1 MKRSV
6 LLLLFLATLTTYA
19 QTEVDT
25 QWATE
30 INNVFQN
37 IEKNRIPHGIL
48 LDYAMEF
55 TDIPS
60 YKGNLTDSTYIDVGV
75 LSNIYKTLYMGQV
88 TTDTTDFPQLKNY
101 ARAWL
106 DERRA
111 QNLGNIKTLTI
122 GGLYYQYSQ
131 MKETALND
139 NEINV
144 NPLSRRYSD
153 KYING
158 VWQNP
163 YKTSQTI
170 AFAPPVSTMDQ
181 QNFQVVIPSNL
192 FLSNAQGNILSIQID
207 FEDGLGYRTIDFDNP
222 ISVNYRRNGI
232 YTWTFRILKTGRET
246 LHTQSKIRIE
256 AQAEGGSSS
265 RTIDNTVEIAGPGYN
280 GGAILSIDYAP
291 GNGTTLMKPLIVAEG
306 FDPGNV
312 LAPESLS
319 GINDLDGFNLS
330 LLNAGSNLRNLI
342 DLESQSRQY
351 DIVYVD
357 WKNGTAAIQDNSIT
371 LRNVINYINSEK
383 VGNEPNVLL
392 GQSMGGVIGRYTLA
406 TMENDTIDH
415 DVRLFIS
422 HDAPMQGSNTPI
434 GIQHFTRHALN
445 AFTSIPILQGLDIT
459 LSLAADI
466 IDFWESTT
474 AMDINAGFIDP
485 YISPTHVL
493 TIQDTPAAV
502 QLNYHWVTPG
512 EQAITLI
519 HDQWQNSLDIVGY
532 PQNSRNIAISN
543 GNECATDHGFVA
555 GDEFIDIL
563 DLDNPDFWGD
573 LLSLVAVPAGG
584 VLLFDPGLI
593 GLGLIPGSSEWKFD
607 FDIYSTPDVFDFN
620 KEVYRGRVQYTKK
633 VLWLFPVT
641 HTLTGRD
648 KDAPSGFF
656 PYGSF
661 TGGQLPGGISGI
673 LDDVPLPLSV
683 DIVNNN
689 YGFIPTASSLDVK
702 RNNGDL
708 PLIDDHERKYGG
720 GNIDYSGLNSEF
732 DNFIVDYNTFGAK

>member
-19 QTEVDT
+19 QTEIDT

-101 ARAWL
+101 AKAWL

-111 QNLGNIKTLTI
+111 QNLGNAKTLTI
-122 GGLYYQYSQ
+122 GGLYYLYSK
-131 MKETALND
+131 MKETALDD

-207 FEDGLGYRTIDFDNP
+207 FEDGLGYRTIDFDNS

-246 LHTQSKIRIE
+246 LYTQSKIRIE

-265 RTIDNTVEIAGPGYN
+265 RTIDNTVEIAGPGYG

-291 GNGTTLMKPLIVAEG
+291 GNGTTLTKPLIIAEG

-319 GINDLDGFNLS
+319 GINNLEGFTRS
-330 LLNAGSNLRNLI
+330 LANAGNQLNVLI
-342 DLESQSRQY
+342 DPESQLRQY

-383 VGNEPNVLL
+383 IGNEPNVLL

-406 TMENDTIDH
+406 TMESDTIDH

-422 HDAPMQGSNTPI
+422 HDA
-434 GIQHFTRHALN
+434 L
-445 AFTSIPILQGLDIT
+445 
-459 LSLAADI
+459 
-466 IDFWESTT
+466 
-474 AMDINAGFIDP
+474 
-485 YISPTHVL
+485 
-493 TIQDTPAAV
+493 
-502 QLNYHWVTPG
+502 
-512 EQAITLI
+512 
-519 HDQWQNSLDIVGY
+519 
-532 PQNSRNIAISN
+532 
-543 GNECATDHGFVA
+543 C
-555 GDEFIDIL
+555 
-563 DLDNPDFWGD
+563 
-573 LLSLVAVPAGG
+573 
-584 VLLFDPGLI
+584 
-593 GLGLIPGSSEWKFD
+593 
-607 FDIYSTPDVFDFN
+607 
-620 KEVYRGRVQYTKK
+620 K
-633 VLWLFPVT
+633 VL
-641 HTLTGRD
+641 
-648 KDAPSGFF
+648 
-656 PYGSF
+656 
-661 TGGQLPGGISGI
+661 I
-673 LDDVPLPLSV
+673 LL
-683 DIVNNN
+683 
-689 YGFIPTASSLDVK
+689 
-702 RNNGDL
+702 
-708 PLIDDHERKYGG
+708 
-720 GNIDYSGLNSEF
+720 
-732 DNFIVDYNTFGAK
+732 